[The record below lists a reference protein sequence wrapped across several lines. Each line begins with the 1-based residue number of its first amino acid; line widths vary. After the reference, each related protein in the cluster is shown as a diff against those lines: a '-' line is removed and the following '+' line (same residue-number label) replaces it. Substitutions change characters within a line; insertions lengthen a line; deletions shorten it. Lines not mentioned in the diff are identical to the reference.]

1 MVIDLTG
8 ASGRR
13 DPAHTS
19 ISSDP
24 QVASYRS
31 YRDIPGVS
39 AEEIAGIE
47 GLRDQGIRF
56 IYGMTLSS
64 ECFPLEGTLEG
75 GSDGPQAIG
84 GYTALFCQWLSDLFG
99 IPFQARIYTWDALLS
114 GLEPT
119 ALEPIDFTGELA
131 VTAERQNRY
140 YMTDGIVKRTI
151 KRTYSAHHQP
161 ALSAS
166 PGPKRYGFLR
176 GATTKDLIS
185 PFLNEPFES
194 YFVATYDEAYHMLS
208 AGTMDAFFDDGVAE
222 ATFEQYGSVVTEDF
236 FPLISSPVSL
246 TTGNPAGAPI
256 ISVVDKYL
264 QQGGIYHLRNLYI
277 QGQQEYRRHKLFSR
291 LTGEERRFVQ
301 DHIAKGES
309 VPLLVEHD
317 NYPVSYY
324 NEQEQQWQGIAL
336 DMLREMEILSGLR
349 YVPVNDVQTD
359 TAVLLN
365 KLETGEGAMITQLVQ
380 SAENQ
385 NRFLLAPAPYHT
397 DYYALLS
404 RIDRENIQILN
415 QALKARI
422 GVLTGSAYEHLF
434 HLWFPAHSQTI
445 AYTNEKTAFQALEQ
459 GDIDF
464 LMASRNLLLSA
475 NNYVGHRAFKVN
487 MGFDYSYDSRFGF
500 NKQEEILA
508 SVVSKTQ
515 ALVDTKQIADYWT
528 QSVFDYREKIAQ
540 SQVPL
545 LLALFLLMDFV
556 VILLAMML
564 IRNRQLGK
572 YLEATIQQ
580 RTAELEIQTKA
591 AQVASKAKG
600 DFLARI
606 SHEIRTPLNAIMGMT
621 IIARKNA
628 QSEKTIASL
637 DQISTASTHLLAI
650 LNDVLDMSKI
660 ESGKFVLVHEP
671 FILHTALLEVVHIIE
686 PRCRE
691 KQIQFIAPITEVS
704 KVAVLGDKLRL
715 KQVLINLLGN
725 GIKFTPEG
733 GKLVFLFEAAEKT
746 GNSPKEITFT
756 CSIID
761 SGIGMTKEQMSQIF
775 RPFEQGDS
783 SIAPRF
789 GGTGLGLSISQ
800 SLIGQMGGEITVQS
814 RIGEG
819 STFSF
824 ILTFKKTDYTPEEL
838 HPEGDKLPDFR
849 GKRILL
855 VEDVEINR
863 IILRELLEETHV
875 EIDEAE
881 DGQIAVSRFIASP
894 DHYDLIFMD
903 VQMPNLD
910 GYEATQQI
918 RSIDRRDAKEIPII
932 AMTANA
938 YREDIERALAV
949 GMNGHVAKPLD
960 INGVIR
966 ILREKLLPKAAQTAC
981 TGVPRLEE

>member
-1 MVIDLTG
+1 MAGV
-8 ASGRR
+8 
-13 DPAHTS
+13 H
-19 ISSDP
+19 
-24 QVASYRS
+24 QVSAYGS

-47 GLRDQGIRF
+47 RLRDQGIRF

-64 ECFPLEGTLEG
+64 ECFPIEGTLG
-75 GSDGPQAIG
+75 GPLTGGPDVPQAIG

-99 IPFQARIYTWDALLS
+99 IPFQPRIYEWEDLLA
-114 GLEPT
+114 GLEPD
-119 ALEPIDFTGELA
+119 AQERIDFTGELTA
-131 VTAERQNRY
+131 TAEQRNRY
-140 YMTDGIVKRTI
+140 YMTDVMVKRTI
-151 KRTYSAHHQP
+151 KRMYIDQRQP
-161 ALSAS
+161 SLRVN
-166 PGPKRYGFLR
+166 PGPKGYGFLQ
-176 GATTKDLIS
+176 GTMVKDMIT
-185 PFLNEPFES
+185 PFLKDPFES
-194 YFVATYDEAYHMLS
+194 YFVATYDEAYELLVT
-208 AGTMDAFFDDGVAE
+208 GRIDAFFDDGVAE
-222 ATFEQYGSVVTEDF
+222 AAFDQYEYVVMEDF

-246 TTGNPAGAPI
+246 TTGNPELTPI

-264 QQGGIYHLRNLYI
+264 QQGGIYQLTNLYV
-277 QGQQEYRRHKLFSR
+277 QGQQEYLRYKLFSR
-291 LTGEERRFVQ
+291 LTEEERRFVQ
-301 DHIAKGES
+301 DHIASGEPI
-309 VPLLVEHD
+309 PLLVEHD

-324 NEQEQQWQGIAL
+324 NKWEKQWQGIAL
-336 DMLREMEILSGLR
+336 DILREMELLSGIR
-349 YVPVNDVQTD
+349 YIPVNGVRED
-359 TAVLLN
+359 TAVLLD
-365 KLETGEGAMITQLVQ
+365 KLETGTGAMITQLVQ

-385 NRFLLAPAPYHT
+385 NRFLWASAPYHT
-397 DYYALLS
+397 DFYALLS
-404 RIDRENIQILN
+404 RIDRENIQVINHVLN
-415 QALKARI
+415 ARI
-422 GVLTGSAYEHLF
+422 GLLKGSAYKDMF
-434 HLWFPAHSQTI
+434 HIWFPKHTKI
-445 AYTNEKTAFQALEQ
+445 VEYTNEKNAFRALDRGE
-459 GDIDF
+459 IDF

-475 NNYVGHRAFKVN
+475 NNYVERLGFKMN
-487 MGFDYSYDSRFGF
+487 MVFNYSYDLRFGF
-500 NKQEEILA
+500 NKQQALLA

-515 ALVDTKQIADYWT
+515 ALVDTEQISDYWI
-528 QSVFDYREKIAQ
+528 QRVFDYREKIAQ

-545 LLALFLLMDFV
+545 LLALFILMDFV
-556 VILLAMML
+556 VILLAIML

-621 IIARKNA
+621 AIARKSA

-637 DQISTASTHLLAI
+637 DQICTASTHLLAI

-671 FILHTALLEVVHIIE
+671 FILYTALREVVHIIE

-691 KQIQFIAPITEVS
+691 KQIQFIAPMTEVS
-704 KVAVLGDKLRL
+704 HIAVLGDKLRL
-715 KQVLINLLGN
+715 KQVLINLMGN

-733 GKLVFLFEAAEKT
+733 GKLVFLAVEKP
-746 GNSPKEITFT
+746 GNSPGEITFT
-756 CSIID
+756 CSIMD
-761 SGIGMTKEQMSQIF
+761 SGIGMTEEQMDHIF
-775 RPFEQGDS
+775 RPFEQADS

-800 SLIGQMGGEITVQS
+800 SLIRQMGGEITVQS
-814 RIGEG
+814 RISEG

-824 ILTFKKTDYTPEEL
+824 TITFKKTDYTPEEL
-838 HPEGDKLPDFR
+838 HPEGDELPDFR

-881 DGQIAVSRFIASP
+881 DGQIAVNRFIASP
-894 DHYDLIFMD
+894 GHYDLIFMD

-938 YREDIERALAV
+938 YREDMERALAV
-949 GMNGHVAKPLD
+949 GMNGHVAKPVD

-966 ILREKLLPKAAQTAC
+966 LLREK
-981 TGVPRLEE
+981 

>member
-1 MVIDLTG
+1 LTDLIS
-8 ASGRR
+8 ASGRQ
-13 DPAHTS
+13 DPEQTS
-19 ISSDP
+19 MAEAP
-24 QVASYRS
+24 QVSSYNS

-39 AEEIAGIE
+39 AEEIARIE
-47 GLRDQGIRF
+47 GLRDQGIGF

-64 ECFPLEGTLEG
+64 ECFPIERTEAP
-75 GSDGPQAIG
+75 DGPQAIG

-99 IPFQARIYTWDALLS
+99 IPFQARIYEWDDLLA
-114 GLEPT
+114 GLEPN
-119 ALEPIDFTGELA
+119 AQERIDFTGELTA
-131 VTAERQNRY
+131 TAERQNRY
-140 YMTDGIVKRTI
+140 YMTDVMVKRTI
-151 KRTYSAHHQP
+151 KRRYMAQNQP
-161 ALSAS
+161 NLSVNQDAK
-166 PGPKRYGFLR
+166 GYGFLQ
-176 GATTKDLIS
+176 GTTVKDLIA

-194 YFVATYDEAYHMLS
+194 YSVATYDEAYQLL
-208 AGTMDAFFDDGVAE
+208 ATGTIDAFFDDGAAE
-222 ATFEQYGSVVTEDF
+222 AVFDPYGYVVSEDF

-246 TTGNPAGAPI
+246 TTGNPELAPI

-264 QQGGIYHLRNLYI
+264 QQGGIYQLTNLYV
-277 QGQQEYRRHKLFSR
+277 QGQQEYLRYKLFSR
-291 LTGEERRFVQ
+291 LTEEERRFVQ
-301 DHIAKGES
+301 DHIASGEGI
-309 VPLLVEHD
+309 PLLVEYD

-324 NEQEQQWQGIAL
+324 NKQANQWQGIAL
-336 DMLREMEILSGLR
+336 DVLREMEILSGIR
-349 YVPVNDVQTD
+349 YIPVNGVHED
-359 TAVLLN
+359 TAALLD
-365 KLETGEGAMITQLVQ
+365 KLETGEGVMMTQLIA
-380 SAENQ
+380 SPENQ
-385 NRFLLAPAPYHT
+385 NRFFLARVPYHR

-404 RIDRENIQILN
+404 RIDRAHIHVITQV
-415 QALKARI
+415 LKARV
-422 GVLTGSAYEHLF
+422 GLLKGSAYEDMF
-434 HLWFPAHSQTI
+434 HIWFPKHTKTTE
-445 AYTNEKTAFQALEQ
+445 YTQVKNAFRALDRGE
-459 GDIDF
+459 IDF
-464 LMASRNLLLSA
+464 LMASRDLLLSA
-475 NNYVGHRAFKVN
+475 NHYMERLGFKIN
-487 MGFDYSYDSRFGF
+487 MVFNYSYDLRFGF
-500 NKQEEILA
+500 NKQQELLA

-515 ALVDTKQIADYWT
+515 ALVDTKQISDYWI
-528 QSVFDYREKIAQ
+528 QQVFDYREKLAQ

-545 LLALFLLMDFV
+545 FLALFILMDCV
-556 VILLAMML
+556 VILLAIML

-580 RTAELEIQTKA
+580 RTAELEIQTKT

-600 DFLARI
+600 DFLTRI

-621 IIARKNA
+621 TIARRTA
-628 QSEKTIASL
+628 QSEKTLASL
-637 DQISTASTHLLAI
+637 EQIYTASTHLLAI

-671 FILHTALLEVVHIIE
+671 FILHTALREVVYIME

-691 KQIQFIAPITEVS
+691 KQIQFISTITDLSNVP
-704 KVAVLGDKLRL
+704 VLGDKLRL

-725 GIKFTPEG
+725 GVKFTPEG
-733 GKLVFLFEAAEKT
+733 GKLVFLFKPVEKT
-746 GNSPKEITFT
+746 EDSPREITFT

-761 SGIGMTKEQMSQIF
+761 SGIGMTEEQMSQIF
-775 RPFEQGDS
+775 RPFEQADS

-814 RIGEG
+814 GIGKG

-824 ILTFKKTDYTPEEL
+824 TLTFKKTDYTPEEL
-838 HPEGDKLPDFR
+838 HPAGDELLDFR

-863 IILRELLEETHV
+863 IILRELLEETHI

-903 VQMPNLD
+903 VQMPNMD

-938 YREDIERALAV
+938 YREDMERALAV
-949 GMNGHVAKPLD
+949 GMNGHIAKPVD
-960 INGVIR
+960 IDGVIR
-966 ILREKLLPKAAQTAC
+966 ILREQLLPKGA
-981 TGVPRLEE
+981 

>member
-1 MVIDLTG
+1 MFFVWLLGFVLIDLIS
-8 ASGRR
+8 ASGQQDREYI
-13 DPAHTS
+13 S
-19 ISSDP
+19 IAGLA
-24 QVASYRS
+24 QVSPYAS

-39 AEEIAGIE
+39 AEEIARIE
-47 GLRDQGIRF
+47 GLRDQRIRF

-64 ECFPLEGTLEG
+64 ECFPAAGTRG
-75 GSDGPQAIG
+75 GPDGSQAIR

-99 IPFQARIYTWDALLS
+99 IPFQVRIYTWEDLLA
-114 GLEPT
+114 GLEPK
-119 ALEPIDFTGELA
+119 ALERIDFTGDLTA
-131 VTAERQNRY
+131 TAERRNRY
-140 YMTDGIVKRTI
+140 YMTDGMVNRTVKRI
-151 KRTYSAHHQP
+151 YMAQHQSN
-161 ALSAS
+161 LSVNQS
-166 PGPKRYGFLR
+166 PKTYGFLQ
-176 GATTKDLIS
+176 GTTIKELIT
-185 PFLNEPFES
+185 PFLKDPFES
-194 YFVATYDEAYHMLS
+194 YYVATYDEVYQLLA
-208 AGTMDAFFDDGVAE
+208 AGTIDTFFADGVAE
-222 ATFEQYGSVVTEDF
+222 AVFDQYGYVMTEDF
-236 FPLISSPVSL
+236 FPFISSPVSL
-246 TTGNPAGAPI
+246 ATGDPELAPI
-256 ISVVDKYL
+256 ISVIDKYL
-264 QQGGIYHLRNLYI
+264 QQEGSNHLTNLYI
-277 QGQQEYRRHKLFSR
+277 QGHQEYLRHKFLSS
-291 LTGEERRFVQ
+291 LTQEERGFVQ
-301 DHIAKGES
+301 DRIASGEPI
-309 VPLLVEHD
+309 PLLVEHD

-324 NEQEQQWQGIAL
+324 NKREKQWQGIAL
-336 DMLREMEILSGLR
+336 DVLREMELFSGIR
-349 YVPVNDVQTD
+349 YIPVNGVQED
-359 TAVLLN
+359 TAALLN
-365 KLETGEGAMITQLVQ
+365 KLETGEGLMITQLIQ

-385 NRFLLAPAPYHT
+385 NRFLWASAPYHS

-404 RIDRENIQILN
+404 RIDRENMNVIN
-415 QALKARI
+415 HVLKARI
-422 GVLTGSAYEHLF
+422 GLLKGSPYEDMF
-434 HLWFPAHSQTI
+434 HNWFPKHT
-445 AYTNEKTAFQALEQ
+445 KTLEYGDAKNAFQALDR

-475 NNYVGHRAFKVN
+475 NNYAERLGFKVN
-487 MGFDYSYDSRFGF
+487 KVFNYSYDSRFGF
-500 NKQEEILA
+500 NKQQEILA

-515 ALVDTKQIADYWT
+515 AMVDTKQISDYWI
-528 QSVFDYREKIAQ
+528 QRVFDYREKVAQ

-545 LLALFLLMDFV
+545 LLALFILMDFV
-556 VILLAMML
+556 VILLAIML

-600 DFLARI
+600 DFLTRI

-621 IIARKNA
+621 TIARRNA
-628 QSEKTIASL
+628 RSEKTIASL
-637 DQISTASTHLLAI
+637 DQIFTASTHLLAI
-650 LNDVLDMSKI
+650 LNDILDMSKI

-671 FILHTALLEVVHIIE
+671 FILHAALLEVVHIIE

-691 KQIQFIAPITEVS
+691 KKIQFSVAITDVS
-704 KVAVLGDKLRL
+704 NVAVLGDKLRL

-725 GIKFTPEG
+725 GVKFTPEG
-733 GKLVFLFEAAEKT
+733 GKLAFLFKPAERT
-746 GNSPKEITFT
+746 EDSPRERTFT

-761 SGIGMTKEQMSQIF
+761 NGIGMTEEQMGHIF
-775 RPFEQGDS
+775 RPFEQADS

-814 RIGEG
+814 RIHEG

-824 ILTFKKTDYTPEEL
+824 TITFKKTDYTPEEL
-838 HPEGDKLPDFR
+838 HPKRDELPDFR

-875 EIDEAE
+875 AIDEAE

-938 YREDIERALAV
+938 YREDMERALAV
-949 GMNGHVAKPLD
+949 GMNGHVAKPVD

-966 ILREKLLPKAAQTAC
+966 ILRENLLPKGA
-981 TGVPRLEE
+981 